1 MQGRVPTWRSV
12 VAIAGLTAREMLRE
26 PVCLLLILSALLAS
40 LVLPMLTAH
49 QMGGQARLAR
59 EGALAFHLLFGLLL
73 AAYGAQATLGRA
85 LLSGSACLVVGR
97 AIGRAGYLAATAL
110 GMLVVLLLFS
120 VSAIATAVLTGEAAP
135 EDFAYNRLAV
145 GLSLGAPLAA
155 LTGAALGSRLGRR
168 HFVADA
174 TLGLAV
180 TLPAAAMLATSLDA
194 GGRWIG
200 LAAACPAGTLGD
212 GLLVTLAFV
221 PAVFL
226 ALALATRLATPAL
239 LAGMLAVLAG
249 GLVVRPV
256 ATVAP
261 PALAAVLRAAL
272 PDWQIFW
279 SAGDLAGGGDLA
291 ALPFAAAY
299 AATLALA
306 WGLTGTLLFRSR
318 TL

>member
-1 MQGRVPTWRSV
+1 MQRPVSAWRAAS
-12 VAIAGLTAREMLRE
+12 AIAGLTAREMLRE

-73 AAYGAQATLGRA
+73 AAYGAQATFGRA
-85 LLSGSACLVVGR
+85 LISGAASLVVGR
-97 AIGRAGYLAATAL
+97 TIGRAGYLVASAL
-110 GMLVVLLLFS
+110 GILGVLLLFS
-120 VSAIATAVLTGEAAP
+120 VSAMATAVLTGEAAP

-145 GLSLGAPLAA
+145 GLALGAPLAA
-155 LTGAALGSRLGRR
+155 LAGAVLASRLVRR
-168 HFVADA
+168 PFAADA

-180 TLPAAAMLATSLDA
+180 CLPGAALLATSLDA

-200 LAAACPAGTLGD
+200 LAAACPAGALAD

-256 ATVAP
+256 AAAAP
-261 PALAAVLRAAL
+261 PALAALLRAAL

-279 SAGDLAGGGDLA
+279 SAGEFAGSGALA
-291 ALPFAAAY
+291 ALPAAAAY
-299 AATLALA
+299 AAALALA